1 MIHVHELFFPDFIA
15 IHVKK
20 NIFMVCIEMS
30 NQLAHFLT
38 ADNQV
43 VQAWKMRMR
52 QFKEVER
59 LLRVK
64 SAKLWSVVEG
74 DTGLLVQSGT
84 ADEPQ

>member
-1 MIHVHELFFPDFIA
+1 VVHVDELFFPNRTA

-20 NIFMVCIEMS
+20 NIFMVCMEMP

-43 VQAWKMRMR
+43 VQAWKMRMC
-52 QFKEVER
+52 QFKETEG

-64 SAKLWSVVEG
+64 PAKLWSVVE
-74 DTGLLVQSGT
+74 
-84 ADEPQ
+84 